1 MWDFSIG
8 RAIGLMVG
16 TAPFVLFRVI
26 VYFAISAA
34 FVVVTGTGAGVGYG
48 VGMFGDDDFQAS
60 STAWGAFAG
69 FGLTASVIF
78 FLRDYIL
85 YIVKA
90 GHIAVMVELLEGRE
104 IPGGQGQIDYARGI
118 VTERFGQASAL
129 FALDQLIKG
138 VVGAITGLIQGILT
152 IFPIPGLERIMG
164 VVRAYLRLA
173 VGLVDEV
180 ILAHAIR
187 TRADN
192 PWKSAQEALVL
203 YAQNARPM
211 LINAAWLTLITWG
224 LAFVIFL
231 VMLAPAAGVVYL
243 LPGKATAGMLV
254 FAVLFAWAVKAAVIE
269 PFALACLLQVYFKEI
284 EGEVPNPD
292 WEAKLE
298 NASTKFRKLGERAMQ
313 WVGGRAGGSRAADGK
328 AADGQGAPGGTV

>member
-8 RAIGLMVG
+8 KAIGLMVR
-16 TAPFVLFRVI
+16 TAPFVVFRVV
-26 VYFAISAA
+26 VYFGISAA
-34 FVVVTGTGAGVGYG
+34 FVLVTGTGAGIGYG

-60 STAWGAFAG
+60 STAWGAFGG
-69 FGLTASVIF
+69 FGLTAGVLF

-85 YIVKA
+85 YMVKA
-90 GHIAVMVELLEGRE
+90 GHIAVMVELLDGNE
-104 IPGGQGQIDYARGI
+104 IPGGQGQIAHARQI
-118 VTERFGQASAL
+118 VTERFGQANAL
-129 FALDQLIKG
+129 FALDLLIKG
-138 VVGAITGLIQGILT
+138 VVRAVTGLIEGILS
-152 IFPIPGLERIMG
+152 IIPIPGLDRIMG

-187 TRADN
+187 TRSTN

-211 LINAAWLTLITWG
+211 LVNAAWLTLIAWV

-231 VMLAPAAGVVYL
+231 VMLAPGALVVWLMPGNWSAG
-243 LPGKATAGMLV
+243 AFV
-254 FAVLFAWAVKAAVIE
+254 FAVIFAWAVKAAVIE

-284 EGEVPNPD
+284 EGEVPNPE
-292 WEAKLE
+292 WEARLQKG
-298 NASTKFRKLGERAMQ
+298 SDKFRKLGERAMQ
-313 WVGGRAGGSRAADGK
+313 WAGGRR
-328 AADGQGAPGGTV
+328 GAEPSA